1 MRSALIFA
9 GGWDGHAPAETARLF
24 AQWLQEA
31 DFAVE
36 IHASLECLDDKALL
50 DAQALLVPIWTMG
63 TLSEQQSRNIC
74 DAVAAGCGL
83 AGCHGGMCDAFRNDV
98 SWQFMTG
105 GNWVAHPGN
114 DAVTYTIEIQPAD
127 HPITRHIRDFSVCSE
142 QYYLHVDPAVHVLA
156 STRFPVADGP
166 HASNGAVSIPQVW
179 TKRWGQGRVF
189 FNALGHQ
196 PSVWDI
202 PEARTL
208 MQRGLLWAAHPQI
221 A

>member
-24 AQWLQEA
+24 AHWLKEA
-31 DFAVE
+31 DFAVQ
-36 IHASLECLDDKALL
+36 IHDSLACLEDTDLL
-50 DAQALLVPIWTMG
+50 AAQSLLVPIWTMG

-74 DAVAAGCGL
+74 AAVAAGCGL

-114 DAVTYTIEIQPAD
+114 DTVSYTIEIHPSD
-127 HPITRHIRDFSVCSE
+127 HPITRQIPDFSIRSE
-142 QYYLHVDPAVHVLA
+142 QYYLHVDPAVQVLA
-156 STRFPVADGP
+156 STRFPIADGP
-166 HASNGAVSIPQVW
+166 HAANGPVSMPQIW
-179 TKRWGQGRVF
+179 TKYWGHGRVF

-196 PSVWDI
+196 PTVWDI
-202 PEARTL
+202 PEAQTL
-208 MQRGLLWAAHPQI
+208 MQRGLIWAAIPQSV
-221 A
+221 